1 MSGFFSANHILKG
14 SHLGIGNGVG
24 NGQDG
29 RYGVY
34 VFVVVGDVDEEVLV
48 VEVDV
53 VVVFSVIN
61 VVVSVGVFL

>member
-1 MSGFFSANHILKG
+1 
-14 SHLGIGNGVG
+14 LGIGNGVG

-29 RYGVY
+29 RYGVH